1 MMRSFVPF
9 QGGVDVGLA
18 CPLLPGR
25 GRLCARPG
33 FCWPIA
39 RPGRTADVE
48 AAYAESRP
56 GVRRFVTPAA
66 QPAVD
71 AWVMIRR
78 RSPGSRSWIAEPL
91 PAFAAAP
98 AAADGSG
105 GGTGSH
111 WTSERLPERRAGS
124 APVSR

>member
-1 MMRSFVPF
+1 MPQVARELALPEFGPGPRCSAPKTGRSVAMAVTAL
-9 QGGVDVGLA
+9 QGSAL
-18 CPLLPGR
+18 
-25 GRLCARPG
+25 
-33 FCWPIA
+33 
-39 RPGRTADVE
+39 TADVA
-48 AAYAESRP
+48 AAYAGSRP

-78 RSPGSRSWIAEPL
+78 RSAGSRSWIAEPL

-111 WTSERLPERRAGS
+111 WTSERLPESRAGS